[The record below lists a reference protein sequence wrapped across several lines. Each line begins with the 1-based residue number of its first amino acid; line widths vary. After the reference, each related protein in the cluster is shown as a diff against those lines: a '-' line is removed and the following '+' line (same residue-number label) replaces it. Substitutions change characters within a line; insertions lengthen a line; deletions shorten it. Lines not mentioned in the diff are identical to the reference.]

1 MLYELGRFFLLS
13 IHQKITK
20 TLQGALFLSTDAE
33 NHRSN
38 AHLITAKEV
47 ALLRS
52 LAEGHGGTLGDDV
65 LDQLGR
71 SVGGDVH
78 VGGNGAEESIANRPA

>member
-33 NHRSN
+33 NHRS
-38 AHLITAKEV
+38 TKDSPGGRWE
-47 ALLRS
+47 
-52 LAEGHGGTLGDDV
+52 EGKGERVLGG
-65 LDQLGR
+65 
-71 SVGGDVH
+71 
-78 VGGNGAEESIANRPA
+78 

>member
-38 AHLITAKEV
+38 
-47 ALLRS
+47 
-52 LAEGHGGTLGDDV
+52 EGDRMTSKFK
-65 LDQLGR
+65 Q
-71 SVGGDVH
+71 
-78 VGGNGAEESIANRPA
+78 NRGHAR